1 MKFRASHEVTAY
13 CSIITLTEHGVCEIQ
28 FNEKFERNATQRNVS
43 QRNAFYANEDIIYNL
58 QFIVHFSVYF
68 DIIQTM
74 KFLLN
79 VVVLVTTAQFFVHS
93 CPYLLGGELGRRNLQ
108 LRNRDGNDRNG
119 GKDGD
124 GGNRGGNRDGDGN
137 GGNNGGN
144 DGDNRGNGGRNGGNG
159 GNNGGGNGGNNGG
172 NRRTRMPSSAPA
184 GIPPPPPDTCTTPIV
199 NRANICSA
207 FQQVSTLFDAALSN
221 PNIALPSE
229 IFASAVRVV
238 FHDAGEVDVRSPNDL
253 LGSDGCLS
261 SDFNNEGLVIPTAV
275 VQRIF
280 EPMYREVCDRISRA
294 DFWVLLGKL
303 TLDRAIT
310 PALPVPF
317 HYGRVD
323 NNECEAGNR
332 RLPSAEGDLTEI
344 SRVFVDQMGLTM
356 DDAGIYYIVCILH
369 YIIYSVYITLY
380 YI

>member
-1 MKFRASHEVTAY
+1 M
-13 CSIITLTEHGVCEIQ
+13 
-28 FNEKFERNATQRNVS
+28 
-43 QRNAFYANEDIIYNL
+43 
-58 QFIVHFSVYF
+58 
-68 DIIQTM
+68 
-74 KFLLN
+74 
-79 VVVLVTTAQFFVHS
+79 LVTTVEFFVHS
-93 CPYLLGGELGRRNLQ
+93 CPYLLGEVQGRRKLQ
-108 LRNRDGNDRNG
+108 LRTGGN
-119 GKDGD
+119 DGD
-124 GGNRGGNRDGDGN
+124 GGNRGNNGGSDGDGGN
-137 GGNNGGN
+137 RGNNGGN

-159 GNNGGGNGGNNGG
+159 GNNGGSK
-172 NRRTRMPSSAPA
+172 RTRFPSSAPA

>member
-1 MKFRASHEVTAY
+1 MVMEVTVGTMVEVMVMEETVGTMVEMMV
-13 CSIITLTEHGVCEIQ
+13 IIEVMAGEMGVMVVIMEV
-28 FNEKFERNATQRNVS
+28 ATR
-43 QRNAFYANEDIIYNL
+43 F
-58 QFIVHFSVYF
+58 
-68 DIIQTM
+68 
-74 KFLLN
+74 
-79 VVVLVTTAQFFVHS
+79 
-93 CPYLLGGELGRRNLQ
+93 
-108 LRNRDGNDRNG
+108 
-119 GKDGD
+119 
-124 GGNRGGNRDGDGN
+124 
-137 GGNNGGN
+137 
-144 DGDNRGNGGRNGGNG
+144 
-159 GNNGGGNGGNNGG
+159 
-172 NRRTRMPSSAPA
+172 PSSAPA

-380 YI
+380 FMHYIALFIMIITIYTVCIYYIVQYINIFLFLL